1 MQASWTELA
10 LAERITFRNFTY
22 HTTSYFSFL
31 EQTNRKLLSSK
42 TVFLLTWVI
51 LHHSPM
57 MTRANGSLN
66 PDASEPIRDRA
77 WYMCALTWKNWK
89 GRIKHK
95 RYENIFFC
103 KSSRKSKKI
112 CFFSAQLKVRIYHNM
127 FSAIVPQILRI
138 LLEVV
143 FTTKQG

>member
-1 MQASWTELA
+1 MIKKIYNAA
-10 LAERITFRNFTY
+10 FTS
-22 HTTSYFSFL
+22 HL
-31 EQTNRKLLSSK
+31 VKNLSSK
-42 TVFLLTWVI
+42 NVFLLTWVI

-95 RYENIFFC
+95 RYENIFF
-103 KSSRKSKKI
+103 
-112 CFFSAQLKVRIYHNM
+112 SAQLKVRFIKSWFLLYLK
-127 FSAIVPQILRI
+127 ILWIFMEFEFFR
-138 LLEVV
+138 V
-143 FTTKQG
+143 FTTKIHNITAHWMLVLIDFCPV